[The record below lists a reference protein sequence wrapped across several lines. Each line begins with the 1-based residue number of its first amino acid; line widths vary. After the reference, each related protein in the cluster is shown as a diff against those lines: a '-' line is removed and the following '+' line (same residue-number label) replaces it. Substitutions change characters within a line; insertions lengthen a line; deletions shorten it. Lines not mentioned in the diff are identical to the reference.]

1 MLAPGHFVNSLFLAL
16 FSSRQRGWELT
27 LSALTLGTMETD
39 LEPLGSPPGAAVTRP
54 VCHHPPTLPQGR
66 SSPRPQQGLPRALN
80 PTPSTDD
87 VSNN

>member
-39 LEPLGSPPGAAVTRP
+39 LEPLGSPPGVAVTRP
-54 VCHHPPTLPQGR
+54 VCHHPPTLPQEAEES
-66 SSPRPQQGLPRALN
+66 SSPAGFAKGSEPHAEHRRR
-80 PTPSTDD
+80 
-87 VSNN
+87 